1 MIFNVTS
8 QEAKWYSRAV
18 DVERTIEFI
27 LDSQAKTEVRLTGI
41 TKLLQQ
47 GMRMLVKTDTT
58 LAQLAEA
65 QKRADAR
72 LVESQRRTDAKFGEL
87 AEAQKELA
95 EEMKALAKAQRE
107 TERTLRSFI
116 KGQRNGRNGR

>member
-1 MIFNVTS
+1 
-8 QEAKWYSRAV
+8 V

-65 QKRADAR
+65 QKRTDAR
-72 LVESQRRTDAKFGEL
+72 LAEFQKRTDAKFAELAEAQAEL
-87 AEAQKELA
+87 AEAQKELTQ
-95 EEMKALAKAQRE
+95 EMTELAKAQRE
-107 TERTLRSFI
+107 TERTLRAFI
-116 KGQRNGRNGR
+116 KGQRNGQNSR